1 MKKNNWKKFEKKT
14 YSTSEIPHVLNI
26 TKQNYV
32 CIDAK
37 GNFESKEFTDKVQSL
52 YAYSYKAKILLLKKE
67 VMATNYSDY
76 VVYPL
81 ERIKNLSK
89 KDKSVYT
96 IMIRQPDFFNEELF
110 NKLKEKMD
118 FDYLNDLYFQV
129 KEEHSVV
136 QMLHIGSFDKEEQTF
151 NKMKE
156 FIKDSEYEIKTLNQQ
171 EIYLSDFRKTK
182 TENLKTILRYEI
194 GIKK

>member
-1 MKKNNWKKFEKKT
+1 MKKNNWKKFEKKI
-14 YSTSEIPHVLNI
+14 YSTSEIPHVI
-26 TKQNYV
+26 TVKKQNYF
-32 CIDAK
+32 CINTNGD
-37 GNFESKEFTDKVQSL
+37 FDTKEFTDKVQDL
-52 YAYSYKAKILLLKKE
+52 YTFSYKSKILLLKKE
-67 VMATNYSDY
+67 IMATGYGDY

-81 ERIKNLSK
+81 ERIQDESSYK
-89 KDKSVYT
+89 
-96 IMIRQPDFFNEELF
+96 IMIRQPDFFNDELF

-118 FDYLNDLYFQV
+118 FDYSNDLYFQV

-136 QMLHIGSFDKEEQTF
+136 QMLHIGTFDQEEQTF

-156 FIKDSEYEIKTLNQQ
+156 FIKDSEYEIKNLNQQ

-194 GIKK
+194 DIKKQKDI

>member
-1 MKKNNWKKFEKKT
+1 
-14 YSTSEIPHVLNI
+14 
-26 TKQNYV
+26 
-32 CIDAK
+32 
-37 GNFESKEFTDKVQSL
+37 
-52 YAYSYKAKILLLKKE
+52 
-67 VMATNYSDY
+67 MATGYGDY

-81 ERIKNLSK
+81 ERIQDESSYK
-89 KDKSVYT
+89 
-96 IMIRQPDFFNEELF
+96 IMIRQPDFFNDELF

-118 FDYLNDLYFQV
+118 FDYSNDLYFQV

-136 QMLHIGSFDKEEQTF
+136 QMLHIGAFDKEEQTF

-194 GIKK
+194 DIKKQKDI

>member
-14 YSTSEIPHVLNI
+14 YSTSEIPHVINI

-110 NKLKEKMD
+110 SKLKEKMN

-129 KEEHSVV
+129 KEEHLVI
-136 QMLHIGSFDKEEQTF
+136 QMLHIGSFDEEEETF

-156 FIKDSEYEIKTLNQQ
+156 SIKDSKYEVNTLYEQ

-182 TENLKTILRYEI
+182 TENLKTILRCEI
-194 GIKK
+194 DIKR